1 MTEPSPHDDQ
11 LGQLAE
17 ELQTALAA
25 GEDPQAHAL
34 AKKYSVTEQEVQKLI
49 VALRAMESA
58 NQSKDDVRTLAPPA
72 LPSDYELGAELGRG
86 GMGIVYRAHQK
97 SLARDV
103 AVKVLRPG
111 DLMFGD
117 AIARFEREAR
127 SLARLRHRHIVAV
140 HEVGKA
146 GGFVYFTMDLVE
158 GMSLQQLVAC
168 GQMTNTRTV
177 KLLRQVASAVTYAH
191 GQGVVHRDLKPANIL
206 VDGNDDAFVVDF
218 GLARDVSSTVHSHS
232 GASKNRTISGQMMG
246 TPAYMSPEQAL
257 GDRDRIG
264 EGSDI
269 YALGAVLYECLTGKQ
284 PFHGMPLAQL
294 MNAVIT
300 EDPVAPRKLN
310 SKVPDDLEVI
320 CQTAMQKRIEDRYK
334 TVQAMA
340 DDLERYST
348 GHEILARRRS
358 RLARTARF
366 VRRNKKPLLAAAIPA
381 VFAIALSWVF
391 LLPGLLQGRDIVLG
405 EQLFAKGN
413 EAGALLAYRSA
424 FANGTQDDVD
434 LATRTHYAH
443 CLVNQAGT
451 LRLRGKAAS
460 DEFQQL
466 LAEARRVLS
475 WTEEIRRSTGQL
487 SPAEQAA
494 EYEWQRIE
502 SVDGKFFNALSL
514 PDEELQAM
522 TARDM
527 AGPGRAATVML
538 FAQWFANTG
547 NPPNGFDPV
556 ACDAAIE
563 VICHRRLL
571 PAAFNERWDGRI
583 RSHAFADQH
592 GHYLESLL
600 IDLIADESQPQS
612 VRWEAAELLNE
623 SDTLPFTTRSAPD
636 GRRATIKHI
645 DLPRVVAAW
654 RSLQSA
660 PRQEAYRKQVEFV
673 AEALFRDGFQTAPR
687 IDMQWQ
693 RLRKWLEVRTGIFIR
708 SEAQWAGWW
717 ATNKDKDPRE
727 WLLASLQWQVKP
739 ADLTPEMLVDGFR
752 TQLPQPPAIPD
763 GQAALHHLLTLTV
776 DESLQVPRF
785 VTGYLTKVEWERLL
799 HRVPDVRHHVRVA
812 TIAYI
817 NGDPTPH
824 LMWQTRRELGIDESF
839 QHEEYIS
846 SGLGLRSLHI
856 GLGREQRRS
865 FQPGI
870 QISVHGSLNWAP
882 EGVLFRVWNRVHK
895 YHRTYDISGIYPCDH
910 EHGVGE
916 VFLADASLHYP
927 KNGQSFVEVLTV
939 AIAETTGTVDSDWD
953 LENWRMAAAKTI
965 RSAANGETTAYGLAT
980 LASFLPLPEDR
991 QAVAQ
996 MQAEQLRLW
1005 GAPQANFG
1013 RCARLLAGDASAMQT
1028 PLAEPNDHQGV
1039 THPDA
1044 SPSFWTRLALTSDV
1058 PVIRDYALEQLQN
1071 APLLPAFARTLQ
1083 AAMHGGATIPEPFR
1097 QRLQA
1102 EPGLF
1107 ASTIRSSLWSV
1118 IGLLAGWLVMVLA
1131 GNRTYRARGSIQR
1144 RTAATVLW
1152 ISAAVVAHYSVWV
1165 NGVEYHPAW
1174 IAHILST
1181 VAIWVMCWRTLRNWS
1196 WTIAPLYWTAI
1207 TVIHLTEG
1215 VSEPWWMPTLL
1226 LLGILRVQI
1235 MASQQR
1241 SMRRLAQAGYQ
1252 R

>member
-1 MTEPSPHDDQ
+1 MTE
-11 LGQLAE
+11 
-17 ELQTALAA
+17 LQ
-25 GEDPQAHAL
+25 
-34 AKKYSVTEQEVQKLI
+34 VQKLI

-58 NQSKDDVRTLAPPA
+58 NQGKGDVRTLVPPA

-140 HEVGKA
+140 HEVGQT

-168 GQMTNTRTV
+168 GQMTNTRTI

-218 GLARDVSSTVHSHS
+218 GLARDVASTVHSQS
-232 GASKNRTISGQMMG
+232 SASKNATISGQMMG

-264 EGSDI
+264 EASDI
-269 YALGAVLYECLTGKQ
+269 YALGAVLYECLTGKR

-310 SKVPDDLEVI
+310 SKVPEDLEVI

-358 RLARTARF
+358 RFLRTARF
-366 VRRNKKPLLAAAIPA
+366 VHRNKKPLLAAAVPA
-381 VFAIALSWVF
+381 VLAIALSWAF
-391 LLPGLLQGRDIVLG
+391 LLPGLLQGRDIALG
-405 EQLFAKGN
+405 EQLFAEGN

-460 DEFQQL
+460 VEFQQL
-466 LAEARRVLS
+466 LAEARRALS
-475 WTEEIRRSTGQL
+475 WTDEIRRSTGQL

-502 SVDGKFFNALSL
+502 SVDGKFFNALAL
-514 PDEELQAM
+514 PVEDLQAM

-527 AGPGRAATVML
+527 AGPGRDATVML

-563 VICHRRLL
+563 VICQRRLL

-583 RSHAFADQH
+583 RNHAFADQH
-592 GHYLESLL
+592 GHYLESRL

-623 SDTLPFTTRSAPD
+623 SDTLPFTTRSAPN
-636 GRRATIKHI
+636 GHQATVEHI

-654 RSLQSA
+654 RSLQSI
-660 PRQEAYRKQVEFV
+660 PRQEAYRKQVAFV
-673 AEALFRDGFQTAPR
+673 AEALFRDGFQTGPG
-687 IDMQWQ
+687 IDMQWE

-708 SEAQWAGWW
+708 SEAQWAAWW

-727 WLLASLQWQVKP
+727 WLLASLQWHIKP

-752 TQLPQPPAIPD
+752 TQLPLPPAIPD

-785 VTGYLTKVEWERLL
+785 VTGYLSKVEWERLL

-817 NGDPTPH
+817 NGNPTPH
-824 LMWQTRRELGIDESF
+824 LIWQTRRELGIDESF
-839 QHEEYIS
+839 QHEGYIS

-856 GLGREQRRS
+856 GLGREHRRS

-870 QISVHGSLNWAP
+870 QISVHGSLKWAP
-882 EGVLFRVWNRVHK
+882 EGVLFRVRNRVYKH
-895 YHRTYDISGIYPCDH
+895 HRTYDISGVYPNDH

-965 RSAANGETTAYGLAT
+965 RSAVHGKGAATGLAT
-980 LASFLPLPEDR
+980 LGSFLPLPEER
-991 QAVAQ
+991 QAVTQ
-996 MQAEQLRLW
+996 LETQLRNGWSML
-1005 GAPQANFG
+1005 QTNFG
-1013 RCARLLAGDASAMQT
+1013 RCARLLAGDARAIQT
-1028 PLAEPNDHQGV
+1028 PLAEPKDLHRV
-1039 THPDA
+1039 THPA
-1044 SPSFWTRLALTSDV
+1044 ESPSFWTRLALTSDV
-1058 PVIRDYALEQLQN
+1058 PVIRDYAFEQLQQ
-1071 APLLPAFARTLQ
+1071 APLHPCFARTLQ
-1083 AAMHGGATIPEPFR
+1083 AAIQDGATAPEPFR

-1102 EPGLF
+1102 EPSLF
-1107 ASTIRSSLWSV
+1107 VATIWSSFWSV
-1118 IGLLAGWLVMVLA
+1118 AGLLTGVFVMIVAGYET
-1131 GNRTYRARGSIQR
+1131 RRARTSIRR
-1144 RTAATVLW
+1144 RTAATALW
-1152 ISAAVVAHYSVWV
+1152 ISAAVVAHYSVFV
-1165 NGVEYHPAW
+1165 NGVEYHPEW
-1174 IAHILST
+1174 IAHIIST
-1181 VAIWVMCWRTLRNWS
+1181 IAMWVMCWRALPNWS
-1196 WTIAPLYWTAI
+1196 WTITPIYWSAI
-1207 TVIHLTEG
+1207 TVMDLTEG
-1215 VSEPWWMPTLL
+1215 IREYWWVIALL
-1226 LLGILRVQI
+1226 PLGILRVQLD
-1235 MASQQR
+1235 ASRRR
-1241 SMRRLAQAGYQ
+1241 SERRLAQAC
-1252 R
+1252 